1 MKKYFKGFL
10 MAISMFTIIPLPKYE
25 WDDEGGK
32 NIMKFYPV
40 IGLIVG
46 VIWYGVFRIL
56 NLLGASIMV
65 TTAVTL
71 ITPFILTG
79 MLHLDGYMDVCDAL
93 LSRRDKQEKLRIL
106 KDPHTGA
113 FAVISVIMLFILNF
127 STLHTVISNN
137 IANANT
143 TGFKSETLISK
154 TFDDVLIKNNDKYV
168 NGKGTTQELGT
179 LNLGVKID
187 EVTTNYEQGVIVET
201 ENETDFALNGKGFFT
216 VRDEQGNVFY
226 TRDGGFNINGDGY
239 LVTSSGAQV
248 LNSNNQPMYVGGSS
262 ISVDSNNN
270 VVLSSGA
277 VHKFNIVDFDDYSSL
292 NKVGQNLYSGEG
304 AIATNNYRVQNMQ
317 KESSNVD
324 IIESTAA
331 LMSNLRAFEAN
342 QKVVQA
348 MDSTLS
354 KIANEIGTVR

>member
-137 IANANT
+137 INESTINNINESTINNFNGSSVGLILIPIISRSLMGYLLLSKESMKASSLGAFFKQG
-143 TGFKSETLISK
+143 TGKVDKVVLLSGLIIASLISV
-154 TFDDVLIKNNDKYV
+154 FIFGIYGLIMI
-168 NGKGTTQELGT
+168 LGMI
-179 LNLGVKID
+179 L
-187 EVTTNYEQGVIVET
+187 
-201 ENETDFALNGKGFFT
+201 
-216 VRDEQGNVFY
+216 
-226 TRDGGFNINGDGY
+226 
-239 LVTSSGAQV
+239 
-248 LNSNNQPMYVGGSS
+248 
-262 ISVDSNNN
+262 ISVFLVNNAAKEFDGMSGDSAGYGL
-270 VVLSSGA
+270 VIAEAIGVLVLS
-277 VHKFNIVDFDDYSSL
+277 FI
-292 NKVGQNLYSGEG
+292 
-304 AIATNNYRVQNMQ
+304 
-317 KESSNVD
+317 
-324 IIESTAA
+324 
-331 LMSNLRAFEAN
+331 
-342 QKVVQA
+342 
-348 MDSTLS
+348 
-354 KIANEIGTVR
+354 

>member
-106 KDPHTGA
+106 KESSYWGICSYICNY
-113 FAVISVIMLFILNF
+113 VIYTKL
-127 STLHTVISNN
+127 
-137 IANANT
+137 
-143 TGFKSETLISK
+143 
-154 TFDDVLIKNNDKYV
+154 
-168 NGKGTTQELGT
+168 
-179 LNLGVKID
+179 
-187 EVTTNYEQGVIVET
+187 
-201 ENETDFALNGKGFFT
+201 
-216 VRDEQGNVFY
+216 FY
-226 TRDGGFNINGDGY
+226 TSY
-239 LVTSSGAQV
+239 
-248 LNSNNQPMYVGGSS
+248 SN
-262 ISVDSNNN
+262 
-270 VVLSSGA
+270 
-277 VHKFNIVDFDDYSSL
+277 K
-292 NKVGQNLYSGEG
+292 
-304 AIATNNYRVQNMQ
+304 
-317 KESSNVD
+317 
-324 IIESTAA
+324 
-331 LMSNLRAFEAN
+331 
-342 QKVVQA
+342 
-348 MDSTLS
+348 
-354 KIANEIGTVR
+354 